1 MVRAEATF
9 DSSSQATGAL
19 RRGFVNSND
28 GIPLKVR
35 LKRAERRRKLTALA
49 LVAPLLI
56 FLLVVFIF
64 PIGQMMWRSVEN
76 PQIVNALPRTI
87 EALADW
93 DAGDELPG
101 EEVFAALYADFMAD
115 QDRPRAEQVVGS
127 LAVRLNYEISGA
139 RSAVSRT
146 VRQVDGFSPPY
157 KEAFL
162 DAHRHWG
169 NPETW
174 RVIQRESRPLT
185 ASYYVAAMDREYAPD
200 GTIQLRPEEQRVYL
214 PLFLRTFLL
223 SAVILALTFVLGFP
237 ISYYMSILPMRYANL
252 LMICVL
258 LPFWTSLLVR
268 TTAWIVL
275 LQQQGVFNSLLVK
288 IGLISDDSRLT
299 MVYNMTGTIVAM
311 THILLP
317 FMVLPLYSVMRGIPS
332 SYMRAAKS
340 LGATPW
346 TAFRRVYF
354 PQTLPGIGA
363 GGVLVFIISIG
374 YYITP
379 ALVGGQSGRMISNE
393 IARHMQQSLNWGLA
407 AALATILLVSV
418 LILYWVYNRLV
429 GADSLKLG

>member
-1 MVRAEATF
+1 
-9 DSSSQATGAL
+9 
-19 RRGFVNSND
+19 
-28 GIPLKVR
+28 
-35 LKRAERRRKLTALA
+35 
-49 LVAPLLI
+49 
-56 FLLVVFIF
+56 
-64 PIGQMMWRSVEN
+64 
-76 PQIVNALPRTI
+76 
-87 EALADW
+87 
-93 DAGDELPG
+93 
-101 EEVFAALYADFMAD
+101 
-115 QDRPRAEQVVGS
+115 
-127 LAVRLNYEISGA
+127 
-139 RSAVSRT
+139 
-146 VRQVDGFSPPY
+146 
-157 KEAFL
+157 
-162 DAHRHWG
+162 
-169 NPETW
+169 
-174 RVIQRESRPLT
+174 
-185 ASYYVAAMDREYAPD
+185 
-200 GTIQLRPEEQRVYL
+200 
-214 PLFLRTFLL
+214 
-223 SAVILALTFVLGFP
+223 
-237 ISYYMSILPMRYANL
+237 
-252 LMICVL
+252 
-258 LPFWTSLLVR
+258 
-268 TTAWIVL
+268 
-275 LQQQGVFNSLLVK
+275 VK